1 MPHKVD
7 SYPSTT
13 VLNPE
18 SNASKARNPSQDAQ
32 DLDHRRTKSLQK
44 GSTQSSRAQPQK
56 PSLRREEAFRVRRCA
71 VEIDARYR
79 LEAKYIEVLFGSRR
93 ETFQLRSPPYAHSPH
108 SYAHGFG
115 SSHTE
120 HPSEQSR
127 RQK

>member
-18 SNASKARNPSQDAQ
+18 SNASKAHNPSQGAQ
-32 DLDHRRTKSLQK
+32 DFTHRRTKNLQK
-44 GSTQSSRAQPQK
+44 GSTKGSRAQPQK

-93 ETFQLRSPPYAHSPH
+93 DTFQLCSPSYAHSPH
-108 SYAHGFG
+108 SYAHRFE

-120 HPSEQSR
+120 HPFEQSR